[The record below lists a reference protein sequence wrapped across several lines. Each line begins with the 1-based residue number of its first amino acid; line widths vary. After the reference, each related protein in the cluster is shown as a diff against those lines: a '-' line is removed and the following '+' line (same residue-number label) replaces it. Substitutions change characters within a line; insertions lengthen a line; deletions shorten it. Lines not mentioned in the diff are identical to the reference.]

1 MRLAVLKRFKV
12 IYILLFSMMLIVSA
26 NSYAKAFSSPA
37 DPAFQSILKNRPWF
51 VLLGVGQSLAVGDS
65 TYFKGT
71 IENAKTGA
79 KKIAALNLGTAYTSH
94 FALGYSFRSVPVHV
108 MLSRLELYNYISTV
122 DDTALVG
129 NATLGKTIYSAQAF
143 YDYYFTEHWRASL
156 GAGLGIMTAHADNAG
171 DSYKTFATTRSGL
184 AYIASAEFSY
194 LFSRISL
201 GVSYSFLGST
211 IPINKVYISSDRS
224 GNLYDTVAGFQLGV
238 MF

>member
-1 MRLAVLKRFKV
+1 MLKRFKV

-26 NSYAKAFSSPA
+26 NSYATAFSSPA
-37 DPAFQSILKNRPWF
+37 DPSFQSILKSRPWF

-65 TYFKGT
+65 TYFKGD
-71 IENAKTGA
+71 IENNKTGV
-79 KKIAALNLGTAYTSH
+79 KQTAALNLGTAYTAN
-94 FALGYSFRSVPVHV
+94 FALGYSFRSVPVHI

-122 DDTALVG
+122 DDTAMVG
-129 NATLGKTIYSAQAF
+129 DATLGKTIYSAQVF

-156 GAGLGIMTAHADNAG
+156 GAGLGVMTAYAG
-171 DSYKTFATTRSGL
+171 NSSSSYKTFATTRSGF
-184 AYIASAEFSY
+184 AYQTTAEFSY

-201 GVSYSFLGST
+201 GVSYAFLGST